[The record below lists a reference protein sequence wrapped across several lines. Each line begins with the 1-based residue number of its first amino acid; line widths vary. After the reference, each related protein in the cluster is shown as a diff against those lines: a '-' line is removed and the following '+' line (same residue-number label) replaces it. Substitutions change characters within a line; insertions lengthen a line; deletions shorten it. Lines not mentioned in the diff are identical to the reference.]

1 MKGGMSRSITSR
13 NQWLIDLGAE
23 IADRHRNVR
32 NAIRTNTLGVRNRSN
47 RFVRIDAHNSSAVS

>member
-1 MKGGMSRSITSR
+1 MTSR